1 MNMKKNNPIGVFDS
15 GIGGLTVVKELRKL
29 LKNEDILY
37 LGDTARLPY
46 GTKSEKVIM
55 RYAVEDTEF
64 LLSRDVK
71 MVIVACHTASSV
83 AAEKL
88 QQIFQVPVIGMIEP
102 GARAAVKSTKNKKIG
117 VIGTSLTIKVGA
129 YEKAIKKLM
138 PEAEIIA
145 RSTPMFVPIV
155 EEGWIE
161 HPITDIVIKEYLT
174 TMKEENIDTLLLGCT
189 HYPLLA
195 EKIQKFM
202 GDKIMLINPSLE
214 TAIEAEYILKSM
226 DMKKENGEGKI
237 KIYLTDLSPN
247 FETIGSA
254 FLEEPINN
262 VMKTTLRGW
271 E

>member
-1 MNMKKNNPIGVFDS
+1 MNTKKNKPIGVFDS

-29 LKNEDILY
+29 LKNENILY

-55 RYAVEDTEF
+55 RYAVENTEF

-71 MVIVACHTASSV
+71 IVIVACHTASSV
-83 AAEKL
+83 AGEKL
-88 QQIFQVPVIGMIEP
+88 REIFQVPIIGMIEP
-102 GARAAVKSTKNKKIG
+102 GARAAVNATKNKKIG

-129 YEKAIKKLM
+129 YEKAIKRLI

-145 RSTPMFVPIV
+145 RPTPMFVPLV

-161 HPITDIVIKEYLT
+161 HPITNTVIKEYLT
-174 TMKEENIDTLLLGCT
+174 SLKEENIDTLLLGCT
-189 HYPLLA
+189 HYPLL
-195 EKIQKFM
+195 KKRIQKFM
-202 GDKIMLINPSLE
+202 GDKIMLINPSFE
-214 TAIEAEYILKSM
+214 TAIETREILKSM
-226 DMKKENGEGKI
+226 DMRKENGEGKI

-247 FETIGSA
+247 FENIGSA
-254 FLEEPINN
+254 FLEETVTD